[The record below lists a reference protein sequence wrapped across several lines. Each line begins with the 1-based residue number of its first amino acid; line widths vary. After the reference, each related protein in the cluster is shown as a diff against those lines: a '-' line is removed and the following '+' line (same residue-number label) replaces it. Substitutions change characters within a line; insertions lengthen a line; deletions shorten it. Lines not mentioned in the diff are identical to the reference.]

1 MMEEKGT
8 LVPFCASVDAYV
20 KKGAGID
27 LVLKSLAGLSRLVS
41 LYSKDEETRQSYANF
56 GSAIINCRML
66 ANHFRHVASL
76 NSAIVTL
83 KQRNGRPLL
92 SWLCL
97 FGSFFFRSLEQV
109 FGDLNYY
116 QSVVMRH
123 WDRNKLS
130 RGYWFFKSLSL
141 TCGFFYELLGL
152 QANLASP
159 EWPKKSAAGRKQVLW
174 DTLISLLRYTFD
186 MVVYYQWVSWYNP
199 YKTVQYASAAA
210 AGLLGVYVVWN
221 DTQAARLAEAKRA
234 SSVNGPMNGKKE
246 KEIAKPN
253 KAATAA

>member
-1 MMEEKGT
+1 MKEKGT
-8 LVPFCASVDAYV
+8 VVPFCASVDAYV

-41 LYSKDEETRQSYANF
+41 IYSKDEETRQSYASF

-130 RGYWFFKSLSL
+130 LGYWFFKSLSL

-152 QANLASP
+152 RANLASP
-159 EWPKKSAAGRKQVLW
+159 EWPKKSAEGRKKILW
-174 DTLISLLRYTFD
+174 DTLISLLRYFFD
-186 MVVYYQWVSWYNP
+186 MVVYYQWMPWYNP

-210 AGLLGVYVVWN
+210 AGMLGVYVVWN
-221 DTQAARLAEAKRA
+221 DTQATRLAEVKKA
-234 SSVNGPMNGKKE
+234 SLMSGAMNGKGAVE
-246 KEIAKPN
+246 NAKSNTETP
-253 KAATAA
+253 AA